1 MHKFTQRER
10 ERVCVRECVC
20 VCVLSSATFQV
31 IAVFICSHR
40 DLTYKNKT
48 TVNVRA
54 GEREGGESGRESR
67 AGGACN
73 LNTLAHTHTRA

>member
-10 ERVCVRECVC
+10 ERVCARECVC

-40 DLTYKNKT
+40 DLTYKT
-48 TVNVRA
+48 RQRSMCERERER
-54 GEREGGESGRESR
+54 GERVGERVGQEG
-67 AGGACN
+67 
-73 LNTLAHTHTRA
+73 LAT